1 MPFDENL
8 VLHDG
13 TTITADISPTS
24 LTRTNGS
31 AVIDLGKTKVSG
43 LYASL
48 FTGEAMAEADDTMQ
62 VTIEESAAVA
72 SGWQEIARFPL
83 VTAAQRERSLS
94 FITSLQYIRAKIDIT
109 DDDSGGDFSLANV
122 FINLGTV
129 PTNDVS
135 QA

>member
-1 MPFDENL
+1 MAFDENL
-8 VLHDG
+8 TLHDG

-24 LTRTNGS
+24 LIRTNGS

-43 LYASL
+43 LYVSL
-48 FTGEAMAEADDTMQ
+48 FTGEDMAEGSDTMQ

-72 SGWQEIARFPL
+72 SGWQEIARFPE

-94 FITSLQYIRAKIDIT
+94 FITSQRYLRAKIDIT
-109 DDDSGGDFSLANV
+109 DADAGGDFSLANV
-122 FINLGTV
+122 HILLGTT

-135 QA
+135 QV

>member
-1 MPFDENL
+1 MAFDENL

-31 AVIDLGKTKVSG
+31 AVIDLKKTKTSS
-43 LYASL
+43 LYATL
-48 FTGEAMAEADDTMQ
+48 FSGEDMAEGSDLMD

-72 SGWQEIARFPL
+72 SGWQEIARFPQ

-94 FITSLQYIRAKIDIT
+94 FVSNLQYIRAKIDIT
-109 DDDSGGDFSLANV
+109 DNDSGGDFSLANV
-122 FINLGTV
+122 HILLGTT
-129 PTNDVS
+129 PLND
-135 QA
+135 